1 MANGQ
6 PGVAQDPCCPAARP
20 AGTEPTDGQL
30 LDNFARLG
38 DQAAFAALVRR
49 HGPMVLGVCRRVL
62 RHAQDAED
70 AFQATFLV
78 LVHKAGSLEQPHLL
92 ASWLHGVAYRTA
104 QHARSRAARR
114 CLHEREAAAM
124 SAAAP
129 DLDPV
134 HQEQLA
140 RLDEELGRLP
150 DKYRA
155 PLVLCYLEGLT
166 HAEAARRLGWPIG
179 SMSARVAK
187 ARDLLHRRLAER
199 RNGAQALL
207 LPLTLLDHLG
217 TAEVPVAL
225 MKSTLQA
232 AAHVATGAGAAAAVS
247 PQVHDLAQATLQTL
261 SSASWRWLL
270 RFAAA
275 LALALGLSG
284 AAYAVASDWSW
295 PTSLFSSAPP
305 ANAAPSENP
314 DGASCSNSS
323 CCH

>member
-1 MANGQ
+1 MHNSDLITPQHLTRKAVIYIRQSTPHQVVSHHESLRLQYALGTR
-6 PGVAQDPCCPAARP
+6 AR
-20 AGTEPTDGQL
+20 Q
-30 LDNFARLG
+30 
-38 DQAAFAALVRR
+38 
-49 HGPMVLGVCRRVL
+49 
-62 RHAQDAED
+62 
-70 AFQATFLV
+70 
-78 LVHKAGSLEQPHLL
+78 
-92 ASWLHGVAYRTA
+92 
-104 QHARSRAARR
+104 
-114 CLHEREAAAM
+114 
-124 SAAAP
+124 
-129 DLDPV
+129 
-134 HQEQLA
+134 
-140 RLDEELGRLP
+140 
-150 DKYRA
+150 
-155 PLVLCYLEGLT
+155 
-166 HAEAARRLGWPIG
+166 LGWPIG

-232 AAHVATGAGAAAAVS
+232 AAHVSTGTGAAAAVS

-261 SSASWRWLL
+261 SSASRRWLL